1 MWSGVDLFFVLSGFL
16 IGGILL
22 DHRMCSNYFQV
33 FYIRRICRI
42 LPLYFSLLF
51 LYLMLSRHS
60 SPSYAWL
67 FADPLPIWSYLTF
80 TQNYL
85 VSGFD
90 QGGHWL
96 GITWSLAVEEQFYLG
111 LPLLIR
117 FASTPVF
124 LLMSTTLVLLAPVMR
139 FWVGDVGAFAY
150 TFCRTDSVFIG
161 VLLAWFYRNRRFIE
175 FLRQNRVACWGAL
188 SIMITL
194 TSFALLAAYGLG
206 GIGNHFWFAILYGIF
221 LILIVVFA
229 ESRLAGIIRNRCLV
243 WLGIRSYFIYLA
255 HQAVSGL
262 LHGALFGAEP
272 KIDSWFHFV
281 VTMTALIVV
290 LFLASASYR
299 YFELP
304 FLCYGRKFLFRD
316 DRLNASH

>member
-1 MWSGVDLFFVLSGFL
+1 
-16 IGGILL
+16 
-22 DHRMCSNYFQV
+22 
-33 FYIRRICRI
+33 
-42 LPLYFSLLF
+42 
-51 LYLMLSRHS
+51 
-60 SPSYAWL
+60 
-67 FADPLPIWSYLTF
+67 
-80 TQNYL
+80 
-85 VSGFD
+85 
-90 QGGHWL
+90 
-96 GITWSLAVEEQFYLG
+96 
-111 LPLLIR
+111 
-117 FASTPVF
+117 
-124 LLMSTTLVLLAPVMR
+124 
-139 FWVGDVGAFAY
+139 
-150 TFCRTDSVFIG
+150 
-161 VLLAWFYRNRRFIE
+161 
-175 FLRQNRVACWGAL
+175 
-188 SIMITL
+188 MITL
-194 TSFALLAAYGLG
+194 TSFAPLAAYGLS

-229 ESRLAGIIRNRCLV
+229 ESRLASIIRSRCLM

-281 VTMTALIVV
+281 VTMTSLIVV